1 MTEPERNIPR
11 SIGGYQIL
19 EILGEGG
26 MSVVYTAMQD
36 HPRRK
41 VAIKVLRG
49 GIFSP
54 TASRRFHLE
63 VEILGKLD
71 HPWIA
76 KVYEAG
82 THDDGNGA
90 TPFFVMEHV
99 SGARELTPYLKEEEL
114 ERREILKLFAMISS
128 AIEHG
133 HHRGVVH
140 RDLKPGNILIDE
152 KGEPKIIDFGVA
164 RSLENNTVGEEA
176 LTEAGRLVG
185 TVQFMAP
192 EQVDPKIQD
201 IDARCD
207 VYALGVVLYQM
218 LTGRLPR
225 ILEGLPIYEAVRQ
238 ICEEEPVRPTTHDKT
253 IDANIEAIIL
263 KSIQHDREKRYQS
276 AGAMG
281 RDVLR
286 YLGHI
291 PIKARKVGM
300 VDRLKLFL
308 HRHNKVIAISSIVS
322 VIVISTLAL
331 YLYKQ
336 GVGEIEIE
344 RLEAQITQLRT
355 PIESTQHNS
364 LVAEEPESIEP
375 VFTLPARAR
384 STVVSKSGGVVAAVT
399 DEYFYVWRIDG
410 SLVQVPPMN
419 IDPKNAVLA
428 ISQDGWTLGVVA
440 DSKCR
445 IAQVGINVETKAHV
459 SARFSRSLTKILT
472 TAVDE
477 TRIAIASDNM
487 TLEVLETQGGSRL
500 STSMSG
506 QYVCI
511 ALPTPKQ
518 VVAATPNAVFVWTDG
533 SFPNNAE
540 EYEGVQDPV
549 AVGMLLEKPVV
560 LSRGGELVYHLD
572 DQPVRVVL
580 DLSGEISFSTFCASG
595 LKIALVVDSTLF
607 RYELNNGEVKKLYEC
622 TEELDGVSINNEGD
636 VVCWTVGG
644 EVFVFTK

>member
-49 GIFSP
+49 GVFSP

-90 TPFFVMEHV
+90 TPYFVMEHV
-99 SGARELTPYLKEEEL
+99 SGARELTPYLKEEEI

-140 RDLKPGNILIDE
+140 RDLKPGNILIDGN
-152 KGEPKIIDFGVA
+152 GEPKIIDFGVA
-164 RSLENNTVGEEA
+164 RSLENNTVGEDA
-176 LTEAGRLVG
+176 MTEAGRLVG

-218 LTGRLPR
+218 LTGRFPR

-238 ICEEEPVRPTTHDKT
+238 ICEEEPVRPTIHDKT
-253 IDANIEAIIL
+253 IDPNIEAIIL

-291 PIKARKVGM
+291 PIKARKVGIF
-300 VDRLKLFL
+300 DRLKLFL
-308 HRHNKVIAISSIVS
+308 HRHNKAVAIILIVS
-322 VIVISTLAL
+322 VVVISTLAL

-336 GVGEIEIE
+336 GVDEIEIE

-355 PIESTQHNS
+355 PIETTQHNPPIS
-364 LVAEEPESIEP
+364 EEPESIEP
-375 VFTLPARAR
+375 VFTLPANAR
-384 STVVSKSGGVVAAVT
+384 STVVSKSGSIVAAAT
-399 DEYFYVWRIDG
+399 DNFYVWRIDG
-410 SLVQVPPMN
+410 SLVQVPAIN
-419 IDPKNAVLA
+419 IDPKNAFLA
-428 ISQDGWTLGVVA
+428 ISQNGWTLGVVA

-445 IAQVGINVETKAHV
+445 IAQLGINDETKARV
-459 SARFSRSLTKILT
+459 SARFSRSPTEIMA

-487 TLEVLETQGGSRL
+487 TLEVLQIEGGPRH
-500 STSMSG
+500 STSTSG
-506 QYVCI
+506 QYLCI
-511 ALPTPKQ
+511 ALPTSKQ

-540 EYEGVQDPV
+540 QYEGVQDPV
-549 AVGMLLEKPVV
+549 TVGMFLEKPIV

-607 RYELNNGEVKKLYEC
+607 RYELSSGEMKKLYEC
-622 TEELDGVSINNEGD
+622 TEEIGGVSINNEGD
-636 VVCWTVGG
+636 VVCWAVGG